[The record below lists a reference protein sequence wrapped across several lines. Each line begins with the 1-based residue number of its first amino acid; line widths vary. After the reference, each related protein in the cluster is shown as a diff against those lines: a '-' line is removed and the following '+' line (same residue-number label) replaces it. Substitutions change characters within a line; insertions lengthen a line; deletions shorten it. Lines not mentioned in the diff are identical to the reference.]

1 MPGTEWAIYK
11 CPVFSSLIRTIYVE
25 QSRGGL
31 EPRGA
36 GFSRGLCPAHQ
47 LSLLTGSF
55 CFLSQVT
62 LDLFGGP
69 RPVSVGPAWMMLA
82 AGQSVLVVARGIQW
96 GQTRGYLTIPTPSVK
111 EQPPSN
117 VWFQVPFSRA
127 GCRFSHVII

>member
-1 MPGTEWAIYK
+1 MNVIF
-11 CPVFSSLIRTIYVE
+11 FSNPHNICGAEQGRVRAQGSWFFCWSLST
-25 QSRGGL
+25 
-31 EPRGA
+31 
-36 GFSRGLCPAHQ
+36 HQ
-47 LSLLTGSF
+47 LSLLTDSF

-62 LDLFGGP
+62 LDLLGGP
-69 RPVSVGPAWMMLA
+69 QPVSIGPAWMMLA

-96 GQTRGYLTIPTPSVK
+96 GQTRGYLAIPTPSVK